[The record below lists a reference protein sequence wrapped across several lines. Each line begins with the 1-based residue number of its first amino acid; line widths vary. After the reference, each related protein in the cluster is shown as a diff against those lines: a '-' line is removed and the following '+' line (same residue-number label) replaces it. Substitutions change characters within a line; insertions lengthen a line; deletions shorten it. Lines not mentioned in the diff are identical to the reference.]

1 MRAYPH
7 ITNIHI
13 CDAQSLYYS
22 QMSSGS
28 TVCVCL
34 CVMLQIAKCVALEE
48 KIALLDRE
56 IALDHRYV
64 ERVSLIYRHL
74 YCFKRNEAHT
84 CCFVDV
90 YRE

>member
-1 MRAYPH
+1 
-7 ITNIHI
+7 
-13 CDAQSLYYS
+13 
-22 QMSSGS
+22 
-28 TVCVCL
+28 
-34 CVMLQIAKCVALEE
+34 MLQIAKCVALEE

-74 YCFKRNEAHT
+74 YYFKRNEAHT

-90 YRE
+90 YGE